1 MAANPFKPT
10 AGANPPLLVG
20 RDVLIEEFLE
30 SIDDGPGAP
39 GRLSIFS
46 GPRGIG
52 KTVMLNAVADQ
63 VQADHQ
69 WLVIHETA
77 TPGFVDRITRAAAQH
92 LDPRRRSLTGF
103 TVPTYLGGGLRF
115 SPPSEP
121 SPPSFR
127 ETTSLLLDQCEA
139 GQTGLFITLD
149 EVRAG
154 PELAQLAAD
163 IQHLIREDR
172 QIAIAFAGIPSAVN
186 ELLNDQLTT
195 FLRRANRQD
204 LDDVPLDDVARA
216 LQTTIDDNGRTID
229 PDALA
234 TATTATGGY
243 PFMIQLVGYH
253 TWRKTTA
260 DHITLRAVD
269 AGIQQA
275 RTRLGSL
282 VHAAALRELSDVDRT
297 FLLAMAQD
305 EAASRTADIAR
316 RLGKD
321 AQYTNVY
328 RARLIA
334 AGMISPAGYGK
345 VQFAI
350 PYLRDYLIE
359 HAAHQAMSTNNS
371 PTRDN

>member
-10 AGANPPLLVG
+10 AGATPPQLVG
-20 RDVLIEEFLE
+20 RDNLIDEFLE
-30 SIDDGPGAP
+30 SIEDGPGAP
-39 GRLSIFS
+39 GRLTIFS

-63 VQADHQ
+63 LQADHQ

-77 TPGFVDRITRAAAQH
+77 TPGFLDRITRAAGQQ
-92 LDPRRRSLTGF
+92 LDPKRRSLTGV
-103 TVPTYLGGGLRF
+103 TLPTYVGGGGVNVA
-115 SPPSEP
+115 SAPEATPPG
-121 SPPSFR
+121 FR
-127 ETTSLLLDQCEA
+127 ETTGLLLDKCEA
-139 GQTGLFITLD
+139 GQTGLLITLD
-149 EVRAG
+149 EVRTSA
-154 PELAQLAAD
+154 ELVQFAAD
-163 IQHLIREDR
+163 IQHLIRESR
-172 QIAIAFAGIPSAVN
+172 EIAIAFAGIPSAVN

-195 FLRRANRQD
+195 FLRRASRQD
-204 LDDVPLDDVARA
+204 LGDVPLDDVAHA
-216 LQTTIDDNGRTID
+216 LHTTITANGRTIE
-229 PDALA
+229 PDALT
-234 TATTATGGY
+234 TAAAATGGY

-253 TWRKTTA
+253 TWRKTGT
-260 DHITLRAVD
+260 DHITTQAVE
-269 AGIQQA
+269 AGIKQA

-305 EAASRTADIAR
+305 QGSSRTADIAR

-334 AGMISPAGYGK
+334 AGMITPAGYGR

-350 PYLRDYLIE
+350 PYLREYLIE
-359 HAAHQAMSTNNS
+359 HAAHQAMTNND
-371 PTRDN
+371 PPRLT